1 MVPPQAQAAVDIQ
14 KQMTVALAKS
24 MEAVPLRK
32 PKIGAR
38 IKYGEFTGILEGFAP
53 NGVWFITWEISS
65 SYRKIRER
73 MGTPIPQLPLQLKES
88 FFELMPLSLNTSPRP
103 SFATTL

>member
-1 MVPPQAQAAVDIQ
+1 
-14 KQMTVALAKS
+14 MTVALAQS

-65 SYRKIRER
+65 SYRTMRER
-73 MGTPIPQLPLQLKES
+73 MGNPIPQLPLELKES
-88 FFELMPLSLNTSPRP
+88 EFKLI
-103 SFATTL
+103 